1 MVNAAAISHNVTLS
15 KRAAMAA
22 TAVSTK
28 SRMLNAGR
36 TSQGSNTP
44 IIRNAGIAI
53 RTLNSASMPSGSGEG
68 GFLIVQS
75 LFEATMLFPS
85 QLALGNKDRRRDNL
99 IEMPTE
105 VGQLYQKVLVR
116 GKGCIVSEPVA
127 CRRRTS

>member
-36 TSQGSNTP
+36 TSQGANTL

-53 RTLNSASMPSGSGEG
+53 RTLNGASMPSGSSEG

-105 VGQLYQKVLVR
+105 VGQLYQK
-116 GKGCIVSEPVA
+116 
-127 CRRRTS
+127 